1 VQQAHPH
8 SRETFASAAAWLICA
23 AATIA
28 TITGAYAWSA
38 LCQDGTFDRC
48 PNGNPSFELVFQLVL
63 AGAGLAST
71 LVMRFLV
78 RRRRYHFAGVALVI
92 AVLLFASWG
101 AVLGRRDSWLE
112 RSQAALARL
121 VGGLRTLEL
130 SGAGQEAC
138 GLSQAVPLLEN
149 APGRTRTSNPALKRR
164 SLYR

>member
-1 VQQAHPH
+1 VQLAHPQ

-78 RRRRYHFAGVALVI
+78 RRRRYRFAGVALVI
-92 AVLLFASWG
+92 AVLLFASWALFLDAATHG
-101 AVLGRRDSWLE
+101 WNDLKLLWLG
-112 RSQAALARL
+112 
-121 VGGLRTLEL
+121 
-130 SGAGQEAC
+130 
-138 GLSQAVPLLEN
+138 
-149 APGRTRTSNPALKRR
+149 
-164 SLYR
+164 